1 MPEQEAN
8 QREPDDDTGVEDEIV
23 DPRTRGRDAAAA
35 GIMPLGD
42 HLEDLRRRIVLGL
55 IGLAPI
61 VAGAL
66 FFGRQ
71 VLDWLS
77 EPLRQELRKAGQPP
91 VLIQTGV
98 LEAFAA
104 YMQLSLVAAVLVG
117 SPWLLYQLWRF
128 VSPGLYP
135 GERRFVHLLVPLSA
149 LLTAAG
155 AAFMYLVVLP
165 VVLAFFIDFGTGLGS
180 TKTAVV
186 AAMPEGVTLPD
197 VPMLE
202 GDPPDPELGQMWINT
217 LEQQIRFA
225 LPGRR
230 GEEVRVLG
238 APLVSTAGVVPQ
250 LRVREYLGTVLNLA
264 LAFSIAFQTPVV
276 VLLLGWARVVD
287 RPLLG
292 RIRKPVGMACVV
304 AAAVLT
310 PADPLSMTLLAVPL
324 YFLYEFGMLLLIVF
338 PPGGYRVKRRA
349 GDEEEDDSA

>member
-1 MPEQEAN
+1 
-8 QREPDDDTGVEDEIV
+8 
-23 DPRTRGRDAAAA
+23 
-35 GIMPLGD
+35 
-42 HLEDLRRRIVLGL
+42 
-55 IGLAPI
+55 
-61 VAGAL
+61 
-66 FFGRQ
+66 
-71 VLDWLS
+71 
-77 EPLRQELRKAGQPP
+77 
-91 VLIQTGV
+91 
-98 LEAFAA
+98 
-104 YMQLSLVAAVLVG
+104 
-117 SPWLLYQLWRF
+117 LYQLWRF

-338 PPGGYRVKRRA
+338 PPGGYRVKRRG
-349 GDEEEDDSA
+349 GDEEEDDAA